1 MGRVR
6 LLLDT
11 HVLLWAV
18 LEPGKLPPGLV
29 TLLEDPACEL
39 LVSAASAWEIATKW
53 RIGKLSGATQVVKN
67 YGRALDGLGARELP
81 ISSKEALQAGLW
93 KVEHRDPFDRLLA
106 AQALLLDLDL
116 ASTDAVFARFEGVR
130 VRWS

>member
-1 MGRVR
+1 M
-6 LLLDT
+6 
-11 HVLLWAV
+11 
-18 LEPGKLPPGLV
+18 
-29 TLLEDPACEL
+29 
-39 LVSAASAWEIATKW
+39 SAASAWEIATKW

-116 ASTDAVFARFEGVR
+116 ASTDSAFTQFEGVR
-130 VRWS
+130 VRCA

>member
-1 MGRVR
+1 MGGVR

-18 LEPGKLPPGLV
+18 LEPGKLPPGLLQ
-29 TLLEDPACEL
+29 LLEDPACRL

-53 RIGKLSGATQVVKN
+53 RIGKLPGAAQVVSN
-67 YGRALDGLGARELP
+67 YGRALDGLGASELP
-81 ISSKEALQAGLW
+81 ISSKDALQAGLW
-93 KVEHRDPFDRLLA
+93 TVEHRDPFDRLLA
-106 AQALLLDLDL
+106 AQARLLDLEL

-130 VRWS
+130 VRCA

>member
-1 MGRVR
+1 MK

-18 LEPGKLPPGLV
+18 LEPQKLSSDL
-29 TLLEDPACEL
+29 CEAL
-39 LVSAASAWEIATKW
+39 QDSGNALFVSAATAWEIATKW
-53 RIGKLSGATQVVKN
+53 RIGKLPGAAQVVSN
-67 YGRALDGLGARELP
+67 YGRALDGLGASELP

-106 AQALLLDLDL
+106 AQARLLDLEL